1 MLRKPGL
8 TLISPYLIRVTYYV
22 RNVKSHC
29 SNHLDPIII
38 AYQHG
43 DISWLGPCSFT
54 AHTAVSCTQ
63 NISNPSDARAGMW
76 CRAVHRECKP
86 VEDRFALPVAF
97 PGLVRTNLWT
107 PGSFRPRDWKP
118 GLSHLRGVCGYWIP
132 NNSFLTVFFFQ
143 GRNYQK
149 QDYFQ
154 KGLFWV
160 RVSMCLLVRELSRVW
175 TQGQDPRG
183 CRG

>member
-1 MLRKPGL
+1 MFKSLGSNNNLLSTRW
-8 TLISPYLIRVTYYV
+8 YLAARALFIYS
-22 RNVKSHC
+22 SHC
-29 SNHLDPIII
+29 RTL
-38 AYQHG
+38 
-43 DISWLGPCSFT
+43 SWT
-54 AHTAVSCTQ
+54 R
-63 NISNPSDARAGMW
+63 NISKPSDARAGMW
-76 CRAVHRECKP
+76 CRAVHREFKP
-86 VEDRFALPVAF
+86 IEDRFALPVAF
-97 PGLVRTNLWT
+97 HGLVRTNLWT
-107 PGSFRPRDWKP
+107 PGSFCPRD
-118 GLSHLRGVCGYWIP
+118 SHFRRGCGYWIP

-154 KGLFWV
+154 KGLLWV